1 MADDKGRWEQF
12 NIIIDMLDLDI
23 KEKGLLLIIFR
34 YVNYKKGYADP
45 SRALIKK
52 LTGISDNRTL
62 DKLFDSLIEKGVL
75 SRSSWKGT
83 RSRYFIKVGGEITSS
98 VNNVPSGEITPTVG
112 GEITPTVG
120 GEITPQ
126 KEKKRKRKE
135 NNKKEK
141 DTGLDKIIDSY
152 TQDKE
157 LINTIRDFLK
167 MRKAIKKPMTD
178 RALNIMLKKLSVFSE
193 NTETQIKI
201 LENSIENSWQGIFQ
215 LKENNMQR
223 SISKSNVTTEGL
235 KLRGWD

>member
-1 MADDKGRWEQF
+1 M
-12 NIIIDMLDLDI
+12 
-23 KEKGLLLIIFR
+23 EKLHH
-34 YVNYKKGYADP
+34 K
-45 SRALIKK
+45 
-52 LTGISDNRTL
+52 
-62 DKLFDSLIEKGVL
+62 
-75 SRSSWKGT
+75 
-83 RSRYFIKVGGEITSS
+83 
-98 VNNVPSGEITPTVG
+98 
-112 GEITPTVG
+112 
-120 GEITPQ
+120 
-126 KEKKRKRKE
+126 KKRKRKE

-215 LKENNMQR
+215 LKENNMQG

>member
-1 MADDKGRWEQF
+1 MADNKGRWEQF

-75 SRSSWKGT
+75 SRSSGKGT
-83 RSRYFIKVGGEITSS
+83 RSRYFIKVGGEITPS
-98 VNNVPSGEITPTVG
+98 VNNVPS

>member
-98 VNNVPSGEITPTVG
+98 VNNVPS

>member
-75 SRSSWKGT
+75 SRSSGKGT

-120 GEITPQ
+120 GEITPKE
-126 KEKKRKRKE
+126 KEKK
-135 NNKKEK
+135 
-141 DTGLDKIIDSY
+141 I
-152 TQDKE
+152 
-157 LINTIRDFLK
+157 
-167 MRKAIKKPMTD
+167 IKK
-178 RALNIMLKKLSVFSE
+178 KKI
-193 NTETQIKI
+193 QA
-201 LENSIENSWQGIFQ
+201 
-215 LKENNMQR
+215 
-223 SISKSNVTTEGL
+223 
-235 KLRGWD
+235 

>member
-75 SRSSWKGT
+75 SRSSGKGT
-83 RSRYFIKVGGEITSS
+83 RSRYFIKVG
-98 VNNVPSGEITPTVG
+98 GEITPTVG

>member
-1 MADDKGRWEQF
+1 MKEKGGNVSDNTRWQNF
-12 NIIIDMLDLDI
+12 NLIIDTMDLDI
-23 KEKGLLLIIFR
+23 KEKGLLLVIFR
-34 YVNYKKGYADP
+34 YVNYKTGYADP

-52 LTGISDNRTL
+52 LTRISDNRTL
-62 DKLFDSLIEKGVL
+62 DNIFDSLIKKGFL
-75 SRSSWKGT
+75 IRESGKGIRSK
-83 RSRYFIKVGGEITSS
+83 YYIKVGGENTPS
-98 VNNVPSGEITPTVG
+98 VKNEPSR
-112 GEITPTVG
+112 EITPTVG

>member
-75 SRSSWKGT
+75 SRSSGKGT
-83 RSRYFIKVGGEITSS
+83 RSRYFIK
-98 VNNVPSGEITPTVG
+98 VG